1 MLIKT
6 IGPTFFS
13 DLFCKSVLNCC
24 FQVIPFTVPRK
35 SELFQEDLY
44 PDTQADVPAITADD
58 WWSGT
63 NIDPIMVPMSQEG
76 VVIKKVR
83 TANKTGKPFSL
94 KKAAQSTI

>member
-13 DLFCKSVLNCC
+13 DLFCKSVLNCF

-44 PDTQADVPAITADD
+44 PDTTADVPAITADD

-83 TANKTGKPFSL
+83 
-94 KKAAQSTI
+94 QSVRPIC

>member
-1 MLIKT
+1 M
-6 IGPTFFS
+6 
-13 DLFCKSVLNCC
+13 
-24 FQVIPFTVPRK
+24 IPFTVPRK

-44 PDTQADVPAITADD
+44 PDTTADVPAITADD

-83 TANKTGKPFSL
+83 PSVRP
-94 KKAAQSTI
+94 IC